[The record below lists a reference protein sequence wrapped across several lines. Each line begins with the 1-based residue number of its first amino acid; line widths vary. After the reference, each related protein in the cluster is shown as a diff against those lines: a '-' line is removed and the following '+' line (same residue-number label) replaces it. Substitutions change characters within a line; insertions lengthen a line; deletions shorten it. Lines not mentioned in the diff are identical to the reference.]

1 MIDATDAAARQLTA
15 GAERWRL
22 KFPELANCPVRDVL
36 DRISDK
42 WSVLIVIELATEP
55 RRFGE
60 LRRSLKDISQRM
72 LTQSLRN
79 LQESGL
85 VHREVFPTNPPS
97 VEYSL
102 TPLGKSFL
110 VPLSALVRWAD
121 ENHPAIREA
130 RQDFARAA

>member
-1 MIDATDAAARQLTA
+1 MIDAAARQLTA
-15 GAERWRL
+15 GAERWRQ

-42 WSVLIVIELATEP
+42 WSTLIVIELANRP
-55 RRFGE
+55 YRFGE
-60 LRRSLKDISQRM
+60 LRRTLKDISQRM

-102 TPLGKSFL
+102 TPLGRSFL
-110 VPLSALVRWAD
+110 VPLVALVRWAD
-121 ENHPAIREA
+121 ENHPTIRGAREA
-130 RQDFARAA
+130 FAKAA

>member
-1 MIDATDAAARQLTA
+1 MTETTEAARQLTA
-15 GAERWRL
+15 GAQRWRL
-22 KFPELANCPVRDVL
+22 KYPELQNCPVRDVL

-42 WSVLIVIELATEP
+42 WSVLIVIELAKRP
-55 RRFGE
+55 YRFGE
-60 LRRSLKDISQRM
+60 LRRELRDISQRM

-102 TPLGKSFL
+102 TPLGRSFL
-110 VPLSALVRWAD
+110 TPLAALVRWAD
-121 ENHPAIREA
+121 DNHPAIREA
-130 RQDFARAA
+130 REDYARAA

>member
-1 MIDATDAAARQLTA
+1 MTTSSEAAHQLTA

-22 KFPELANCPVRDVL
+22 KFPELQNCPVRDVL

-42 WSVLIVIELATEP
+42 WSVLIVIELARRP
-55 RRFGE
+55 YRFGE
-60 LRRSLKDISQRM
+60 LRRELRDISQRM

-79 LQESGL
+79 LQQSGL
-85 VHREVFPTNPPS
+85 VHREVFPTTPPS

-102 TPLGKSFL
+102 TPLGKDFL

-121 ENHPAIREA
+121 ESHGAIREA
-130 RQDFARAA
+130 RRTFARAA